1 MKFEFFFFPVHSF
14 KETSLFYSNSLV
26 LASEE
31 VWYCTNRTLESSVR
45 ERASERRSREGQ
57 SSVKAH
63 FFFPPLL
70 KFPISQYSLSSQC
83 VSVYSPTHLLLLRF
97 ENLFTLG
104 RRVAMRYVTI
114 HDQHRR
120 GAGLAPL
127 QKSRRNPRLMCEQKP
142 FPVCISCQ
150 LKSYPVL
157 YSVNID

>member
-70 KFPISQYSLSSQC
+70 KFPGLFLNIHFLLSVFQS
-83 VSVYSPTHLLLLRF
+83 TLLLIYF
-97 ENLFTLG
+97 CYGSKTCSHWDEG
-104 RRVAMRYVTI
+104 
-114 HDQHRR
+114 
-120 GAGLAPL
+120 
-127 QKSRRNPRLMCEQKP
+127 
-142 FPVCISCQ
+142 
-150 LKSYPVL
+150 
-157 YSVNID
+157 

>member
-63 FFFPPLL
+63 FFSRL
-70 KFPISQYSLSSQC
+70 YSSFLFLNIHFLQC